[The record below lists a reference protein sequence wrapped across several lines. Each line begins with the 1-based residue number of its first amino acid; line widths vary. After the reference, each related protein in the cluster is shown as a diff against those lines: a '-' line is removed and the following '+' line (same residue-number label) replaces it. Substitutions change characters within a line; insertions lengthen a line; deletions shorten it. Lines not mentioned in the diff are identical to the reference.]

1 MIVRRRRPPRGG
13 IVSLAFFLSFA
24 MAATGFADE
33 AKNVRLRGYHGLQGR
48 PALQVVLQ
56 GRPALQVVLKGDFA
70 YVGHH
75 SGTAINPLS
84 GKREPNGTSIMKG
97 DVLT

>member
-1 MIVRRRRPPRGG
+1 
-13 IVSLAFFLSFA
+13 

-33 AKNVRLRGYHGLQGR
+33 AKNVRLRGYHG
-48 PALQVVLQ
+48 LQ

-84 GKREPNGTSIMKG
+84 GKREPNGTSIIVKG